1 MEVDLVYLPE
11 KGFSSSDISIIK
23 LGKIKEKLC
32 GKYRKG
38 HFEGVATI
46 ILKFLLIIKPDK
58 IFLGEKDF
66 QQVLVIKNLIKDFRL
81 DVNVVTVPIV
91 RNLAG
96 VALSSRNQFIHNIK
110 DLLKIYSCL
119 IDIKDSV
126 YKNNFFLKDLEY
138 FKDKLT
144 NSNIET
150 VNYLEILKES
160 DLSE

>member
-1 MEVDLVYLPE
+1 M
-11 KGFSSSDISIIK
+11 
-23 LGKIKEKLC
+23 
-32 GKYRKG
+32 
-38 HFEGVATI
+38 
-46 ILKFLLIIKPDK
+46 LIIKPDK

-119 IDIKDSV
+119 IDIKDSI

-144 NSNIET
+144 NSNIEA

-160 DLSE
+160 DLSEVSSTPSKCRIFISCNLEGINLIDNVSLNKIYTTKSGELRVFKKTSL